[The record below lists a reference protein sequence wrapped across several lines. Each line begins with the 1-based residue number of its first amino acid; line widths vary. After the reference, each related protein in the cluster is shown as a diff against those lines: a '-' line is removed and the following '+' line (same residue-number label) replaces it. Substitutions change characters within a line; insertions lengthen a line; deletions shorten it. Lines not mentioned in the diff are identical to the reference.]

1 MKASSSSFSSPQASS
16 MCSDDGLPANVTN
29 QMNDWSMRSSLN
41 VLEQS
46 IDQGNPKA
54 MGLSQVQQQQQ
65 QQANFIRSQSQP
77 TSFSPPQQLPANNS
91 SNSSTTSSSSSA
103 SWRKMKDSQRTTSGI
118 DPKEAR
124 PPSPM
129 NLYKIFQQK
138 SQMAGSSSSR
148 SAFQFYRQQTD
159 SIVPNTTDSMTI
171 SGEKLQA
178 DKARGSQHQKKAY
191 PSDRRSSQTATPSTD
206 QAIQTSMF
214 LDSSSNSPMNSRV
227 QTASGSSE
235 GSLLI
240 VTSIRLSLS
249 FS

>member
-1 MKASSSSFSSPQASS
+1 

-46 IDQGNPKA
+46 MDQGNPKS
-54 MGLSQVQQQQQ
+54 MGLSQGQQQ
-65 QQANFIRSQSQP
+65 QQANFIRSHSHP
-77 TSFSPPQQLPANNS
+77 TSFSPPQQIPANNNS

-103 SWRKMKDSQRTTSGI
+103 SWRKMKDSQRTTSGTET
-118 DPKEAR
+118 KEAR

-138 SQMAGSSSSR
+138 SQMAGSTSSR
-148 SAFQFYRQQTD
+148 SAFQFYRQQAD
-159 SIVPNTTDSMTI
+159 SLVPNTTDSMTI

-178 DKARGSQHQKKAY
+178 HKARGSHHQKKAH

-227 QTASGSSE
+227 RMASGSSE
-235 GSLLI
+235 WSPLL
-240 VTSIRLSLS
+240 VVPSIRLSLW